1 MSRRR
6 VPVARVTTVA
16 AVVVGALV
24 IGRGV
29 SGPHFRSLR
38 PGLEFAVLHG
48 EPFCRGG
55 SSAIAVLRLDP
66 ARMRLRVRHYSLEPE
81 HRPLDILE
89 WQGRTAA
96 LAVFNAG
103 QYYPDYSY
111 MGLLVSDGRVVSHHV
126 HPAYKAALVASP
138 VEGPG
143 RARVL
148 DLEREPLDARRPR
161 WREIAQSFMLFDR
174 TGTLRIRRTSQTA
187 NRTVVAEDR
196 EGRLLVIT
204 TEGAY
209 TLHEFASLL
218 RALPLRI
225 TQAMSMD
232 GGEEAMLCVKV
243 GRFRYASFGRWDG
256 EPDPDGKSDRAPLPA
271 VIAVTA
277 E

>member
-66 ARMRLRVRHYSLEPE
+66 ARVRLRVRHYSLEPE

-138 VEGPG
+138 SIGSHVRRSLQQLKRQVEHEKL
-143 RARVL
+143 RAEAARRRR
-148 DLEREPLDARRPR
+148 ERE
-161 WREIAQSFMLFDR
+161 REA
-174 TGTLRIRRTSQTA
+174 A
-187 NRTVVAEDR
+187 
-196 EGRLLVIT
+196 
-204 TEGAY
+204 
-209 TLHEFASLL
+209 
-218 RALPLRI
+218 
-225 TQAMSMD
+225 
-232 GGEEAMLCVKV
+232 
-243 GRFRYASFGRWDG
+243 
-256 EPDPDGKSDRAPLPA
+256 
-271 VIAVTA
+271 
-277 E
+277 